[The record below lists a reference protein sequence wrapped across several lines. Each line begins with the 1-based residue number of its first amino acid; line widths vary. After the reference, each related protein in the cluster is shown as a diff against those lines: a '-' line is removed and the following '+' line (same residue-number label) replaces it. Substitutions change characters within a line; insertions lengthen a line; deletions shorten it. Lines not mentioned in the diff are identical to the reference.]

1 MNNEAGQGIV
11 DYVLILALALI
22 IIVLGMLFIASLDE
36 NGNGI
41 LDSKEKEHSLSQFR
55 KDWVLF

>member
-11 DYVLILALALI
+11 DYVLILVLALI

-41 LDSKEKEHSLSQFR
+41 LDSKENYELYQE
-55 KDWVLF
+55 